1 MHKSRGF
8 TLIELMVTIAVLAII
23 AMMAAP
29 SFNNILIKQ
38 NMNKSARDLIAVF
51 SEAKAKAVLERRSV
65 TVKLNAAKDD
75 TTQCN
80 PKDLLKEENNPPPPE
95 CWQPSDKAVLKNA
108 ALNTVE
114 FRSNG
119 LVNSAADMTF
129 EICNQASGN
138 LSKKITITRMGTIQL
153 VAEGNCT

>member
-8 TLIELMVTIAVLAII
+8 TLIELMVTVAVMAII

-80 PKDLLKEENNPPPPE
+80 PKDLPGQDRPE